1 MKKLLTLTLA
11 LTLLLSACAP
21 QAAPAET
28 PEAATV
34 STVVRT
40 EVVYPLP
47 APAELVGL
55 ARVGDALV
63 VAGDDGGRGAA
74 LGRRRRGGLFLCP
87 DRRGARLAAERLA
100 RDHAQ

>member
-11 LTLLLSACAP
+11 LALLLSACAP

-47 APAELVGL
+47 ALAELVGL
-55 ARVGDALV
+55 ARVGDTLI
-63 VAGDDGGRGAA
+63 VAGDDGGAPVLGMAAWSLGAA
-74 LGRRRRGGLFLCP
+74 RPRSARRDC
-87 DRRGARLAAERLA
+87 
-100 RDHAQ
+100 